1 MDSTAS
7 PPPSKIA
14 RLRPRQSLCEYSAY
28 QCDRPCYMRTRFCDA
43 HICEMQTLRSVGT
56 VSNHEA
62 DDAAPSVKNGNTT
75 QLQQPAVIQCQYRV
89 RRYERRCKNP
99 VPSDGGD
106 VHFCSEH
113 RARVATRRDGS
124 GGGVS
129 SGGGQSSGAATETA
143 LKEALNG
150 ASGATPATVSPT
162 AVAEAVVSDYV
173 RLPQRW
179 LSSTRRPVE
188 GLEALCGLPP
198 VPGPGLP
205 MPRTKDERG
214 EWKEDWDSDAESPA
228 SDDEDKFESIRLV
241 TNSLTDIFI
250 NNLTECPNF

>member
-1 MDSTAS
+1 MESTAS
-7 PPPSKIA
+7 PPPTKIA

-56 VSNHEA
+56 ALNNEA
-62 DDAAPSVKNGNTT
+62 DGNGGNGGGGGGSASSGVKGSSSV
-75 QLQQPAVIQCQYRV
+75 QQPTVIQCQYRV

-99 VPSDGGD
+99 VPPDGGD

-124 GGGVS
+124 SGVTVGGAGSGSGS
-129 SGGGQSSGAATETA
+129 SAAAETA
-143 LKEALNG
+143 LKEALSS
-150 ASGATPATVSPT
+150 ASGSAPTTVSPA

-179 LSSTRRPVE
+179 LSSGRRPAE
-188 GLEALCGLPP
+188 GSEALCGLPP

-205 MPRTKDERG
+205 MPRAKDERG

-228 SDDEDKFESIRLV
+228 SDDEDKFESTRYV
-241 TNSLTDIFI
+241 HFNA
-250 NNLTECPNF
+250 